1 MQNRWRDIFIVWGF
15 SLFCITQMAQGQF
28 YNGLQM
34 SFGKNRI
41 QYARGDLLE
50 SDFFYSF
57 YRFDRYDVYFYP
69 NGQKLAEYVSKR
81 AAVELQRL
89 ENFFEYSLNKRVIF
103 LVFNKLN
110 DFRQSNIGLVTGKEE
125 TNIGGV
131 TKIIDNK
138 VFVYFEGDYRK
149 FDQQITAAITGV
161 ILQEMLYGG
170 NVRQRVTSSTLLNLP
185 EWYYKGLLAYVSK
198 GWDVETDD
206 FVRDGILSGKYK
218 KFNQLTGEDAV
229 YAGQSIWNFISETFG
244 SSVISAIVYFTKVN
258 RNVSAGFMNVLGLSL
273 NALSY
278 EWEHYYR
285 TRYEGDAYQ
294 GEMPDGQEVKLKNR
308 KNLKYIRT
316 SISPDGRYIAYVSN
330 QIGRIK
336 VYLYDLSAGKSR
348 VIYRTGAKLGQIEDY
363 SYPVLAWHPTGAL
376 LAMISEYKGKIRFS
390 RYPLETHKWVHDD
403 LKLFE
408 KVLGFSFADD
418 GINIVVSA
426 VVKGQSDLFIHNLAA
441 HTTERLTDDRAD
453 DLSPCFADHSRN
465 ILFTSNRKFTN
476 LDAQKASNET
486 EDTYDLFLMHYST
499 HDPNLIRVAADPLS
513 DHWKPFRMPDRSFV
527 YLGDDNGIRNRY
539 SAVYDSTIMAIDTT
553 IHYRYFTNTRPV
565 TRYPRNILDQ
575 SFSRNTRD
583 LAQILRMNNRY
594 RLYRDVLSKD
604 SPATELIDT
613 PVRKQLT
620 RQIRQRDSLD
630 ALKRARI
637 KKLSADTRNV
647 VALNQDTSLL
657 TKKLIDINHYIFEE
671 ERKIKSGSK
680 KPAGDFLSR
689 LRSPLGSRTLE
700 FPKVRIYQPA
710 FYINYLASLIDFN
723 FLNASY
729 QPFTGGAGFYNPGLN
744 VMSKVGTQD
753 LFEDYKLTG
762 GVRFGGDFDSNEYL
776 LSFENLKK
784 RLDKEVIFHRM
795 VYKTATYDYSSLV
808 RSATQE
814 LMLLLKY
821 PFSQVSSLRS
831 TLTLR
836 MDDYTFL
843 STDQKN
849 LKEQGVSKL
858 WSGLKLEYV
867 YDNTLTPAL
876 NAHEGLRYKLFGE
889 YYQQVNGNFSDVFI
903 VGADIRHYLPIH
915 RSLIWANRIAA
926 STSFGGSRLIY
937 YMGGVDNWINFSKVV
952 PTFDP
957 SVPIDTT
964 QNFVY
969 QALATNMRGFSQ
981 NVRNGNSFVVWN
993 TELRWPV
1000 FRYFANRPINSDF
1013 LSNFQLIGFFDLGTA
1028 WTGPTPWDKRNHL
1041 NREVIEKG
1049 PVRVVIE
1056 KANEPLVAGFGY
1068 GVRSRLLGYYIRLDW
1083 AWGIENYVILP
1094 RVFYL
1099 SLSLDF

>member
-336 VYLYDLSAGKSR
+336 VYLYDSSAGKSR

-363 SYPVLAWHPTGAL
+363 SYPVLVWHPTGAL

-453 DLSPCFADHSRN
+453 DLSPRFADHSRN

-513 DHWKPFRMPDRSFV
+513 DHWK
-527 YLGDDNGIRNRY
+527 
-539 SAVYDSTIMAIDTT
+539 
-553 IHYRYFTNTRPV
+553 
-565 TRYPRNILDQ
+565 
-575 SFSRNTRD
+575 
-583 LAQILRMNNRY
+583 
-594 RLYRDVLSKD
+594 
-604 SPATELIDT
+604 
-613 PVRKQLT
+613 
-620 RQIRQRDSLD
+620 
-630 ALKRARI
+630 
-637 KKLSADTRNV
+637 
-647 VALNQDTSLL
+647 
-657 TKKLIDINHYIFEE
+657 
-671 ERKIKSGSK
+671 
-680 KPAGDFLSR
+680 
-689 LRSPLGSRTLE
+689 
-700 FPKVRIYQPA
+700 
-710 FYINYLASLIDFN
+710 
-723 FLNASY
+723 
-729 QPFTGGAGFYNPGLN
+729 
-744 VMSKVGTQD
+744 
-753 LFEDYKLTG
+753 
-762 GVRFGGDFDSNEYL
+762 
-776 LSFENLKK
+776 
-784 RLDKEVIFHRM
+784 
-795 VYKTATYDYSSLV
+795 
-808 RSATQE
+808 
-814 LMLLLKY
+814 
-821 PFSQVSSLRS
+821 
-831 TLTLR
+831 
-836 MDDYTFL
+836 
-843 STDQKN
+843 
-849 LKEQGVSKL
+849 
-858 WSGLKLEYV
+858 
-867 YDNTLTPAL
+867 
-876 NAHEGLRYKLFGE
+876 
-889 YYQQVNGNFSDVFI
+889 
-903 VGADIRHYLPIH
+903 
-915 RSLIWANRIAA
+915 
-926 STSFGGSRLIY
+926 
-937 YMGGVDNWINFSKVV
+937 
-952 PTFDP
+952 
-957 SVPIDTT
+957 
-964 QNFVY
+964 
-969 QALATNMRGFSQ
+969 
-981 NVRNGNSFVVWN
+981 
-993 TELRWPV
+993 
-1000 FRYFANRPINSDF
+1000 
-1013 LSNFQLIGFFDLGTA
+1013 
-1028 WTGPTPWDKRNHL
+1028 
-1041 NREVIEKG
+1041 
-1049 PVRVVIE
+1049 
-1056 KANEPLVAGFGY
+1056 
-1068 GVRSRLLGYYIRLDW
+1068 
-1083 AWGIENYVILP
+1083 
-1094 RVFYL
+1094 
-1099 SLSLDF
+1099 